1 MKKTLYLLLFSM
13 FSLMSFAEEPYFRA
27 KSGDQ
32 ALLFSLKGLNVLTA
46 GNFDGGLG
54 YQVYFANHWAFRFG
68 LGLNYGNETIPK
80 PEGFEN
86 DFDSTSFGFDL
97 MPAVRYN
104 IAASGNIEAYIGLA
118 GLVSL
123 RNITKD
129 GVGFGSLNMSRHETS
144 LGFGLIL
151 GAEWFAWKNVS
162 LAAEYQLMYKKT
174 TGKDRIESGANE
186 QEMDIPTRINFLVGA
201 SQANFTIAF
210 YFN

>member
-1 MKKTLYLLLFSM
+1 MKKIIYILLISM
-13 FSLMSFAEEPYFRA
+13 LPAAVFAEDPYFRA

-32 ALLFSLKGLNVLTA
+32 AFLFSLKGLSALTA

-68 LGLNYGNETIPK
+68 LGIGYDKEATPK
-80 PEGFEN
+80 PEGF
-86 DFDSTSFGFDL
+86 DHDYDSTSFRFDL

-104 IAASGNIEAYIGLA
+104 IAASGNIAAYFGIA

-129 GVGFGSLNMSRHETS
+129 GVGFGDLSISRKETS
-144 LGFGLIL
+144 FGFGLIM

-162 LAAEYQLMYKKT
+162 LSAEYQLMYKST
-174 TGKDRIESGANE
+174 SGKERVESGTNS
-186 QEMDIPTRINFLVGA
+186 QESDIPGHASFLLGA
-201 SQANFTIAF
+201 SQANFTISF